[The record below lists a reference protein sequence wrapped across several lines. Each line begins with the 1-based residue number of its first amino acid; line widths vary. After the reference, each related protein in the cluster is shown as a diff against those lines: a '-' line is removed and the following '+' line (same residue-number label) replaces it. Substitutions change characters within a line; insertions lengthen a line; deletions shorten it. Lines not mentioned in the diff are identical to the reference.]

1 MAEWPSVLSEFVKP
15 IDDIITKFENIDVCF
30 ILFIFSKDVKF
41 YYIIIFLIVLNSF
54 LAVEEEEEDSPSDD
68 TTGKNQVVLQKTDM
82 YKLRQNNKKKNNFN
96 NKILNTIVFETLEE
110 MKMKKRKQTPY
121 EKLRDNTLQYF
132 DKYFRKY
139 LLCPKK
145 LPLHEIVYY
154 ESYIA
159 VKQHLNAAPRS
170 AIQTALSNPHHYLQV
185 CNSCHYLQV
194 NNARHY
200 LQN

>member
-1 MAEWPSVLSEFVKP
+1 MTEWPSVLSEFVKP

-54 LAVEEEEEDSPSDD
+54 L
-68 TTGKNQVVLQKTDM
+68 VLREIFVYLCFSVKM
-82 YKLRQNNKKKNNFN
+82 YS
-96 NKILNTIVFETLEE
+96 TLEE

-121 EKLRDNTLQYF
+121 EKLRDSTLQYF
-132 DKYFRKY
+132 DKYFRKF

-170 AIQTALSNPHHYLQV
+170 AIQTALSNPHHYLQ
-185 CNSCHYLQV
+185 N
-194 NNARHY
+194 
-200 LQN
+200 